1 VLAIAAGAAGSAVTL
16 AVRADQVT
24 AVQVA
29 APVTGSSAAGEP
41 LAKVAATVMPSVVTI
56 TESTPGASGIGSGVI
71 LSEDGTILT
80 NDHVIAAAAGGSGT
94 LTVTFDNGRTAGASV
109 VGRNAAKDI
118 AVIRVAVTGLTPA
131 VLGTNA
137 VLHPG
142 DTVMAI
148 GSPLGLDASVSV
160 GVVSALNRTISV
172 GGSAT
177 LPGQEPS
184 ESITGAIQ
192 TDASINPGNSGGP
205 LFDVNGRVIGISTAI
220 ATTGG
225 GYIGQQSGSIGV
237 GFAIPITT
245 AWTTAQ
251 QLIAK

>member
-1 VLAIAAGAAGSAVTL
+1 VLAVAAGAAGSTITL
-16 AVRADQVT
+16 AVQGDQVT
-24 AVQVA
+24 TVQVA
-29 APVTGSSAAGEP
+29 APVTGTSTPGEP
-41 LAKVAATVMPSVVTI
+41 LAKVAAAVLPSVVTI

-71 LSEDGTILT
+71 LSEDGAILT
-80 NDHVIAAAAGGSGT
+80 NNHVIAAAAGGVGT
-94 LTVTFDNGRTAGASV
+94 LSVTFDDGRTTGASI
-109 VGRNAAKDI
+109 VGQDAAKDI
-118 AVIRVAVTGLTPA
+118 AVIRVAATGLTPA
-131 VLGTNA
+131 VLGTSA
-137 VLHPG
+137 VVHPG

-172 GGSAT
+172 GGSAA

-205 LFDVNGRVIGISTAI
+205 LFDENGRVIGISTAI

-245 AWTTAQ
+245 AWTIAQ
-251 QLIAK
+251 QLLAK